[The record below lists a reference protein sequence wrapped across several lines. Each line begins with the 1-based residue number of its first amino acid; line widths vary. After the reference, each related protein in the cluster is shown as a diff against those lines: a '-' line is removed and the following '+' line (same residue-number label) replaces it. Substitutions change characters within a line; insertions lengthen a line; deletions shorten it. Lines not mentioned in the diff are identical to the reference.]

1 MSKYSSYKN
10 HQLITENW
18 RKFLAEDEGPEGQ
31 ISAWSQMFPR
41 AAAALESVG
50 LRLDQLVDNL
60 IDATQGDPERDL
72 TIDATPG
79 ALPGTHPG
87 DAGVVE
93 E

>member
-18 RKFLAEDEGPEGQ
+18 RKFLAEDAGPEGQ
-31 ISAWSQMFPR
+31 ISAWVQMFPR

-60 IDATQGDPERDL
+60 IDATQSDPERDL

-87 DAGVVE
+87 DVGVAE